1 MRPEQGNVVVGNAL
15 LASRLFALG
24 VDAGFRD
31 QIDLRQQLDAVHVDG
46 NLAQPLPPAPGLTPA
61 FFAAGRDQLIGQE
74 QGPFAFDVLELGQ
87 FLPFVVQS
95 VVVLDDGLVAV
106 PAEALVAVGPA
117 QFGADLVAG
126 ALHKGAVFY
135 CPGRVANHREAGRID
150 FFAG

>member
-1 MRPEQGNVVVGNAL
+1 M
-15 LASRLFALG
+15 
-24 VDAGFRD
+24 
-31 QIDLRQQLDAVHVDG
+31 
-46 NLAQPLPPAPGLTPA
+46 
-61 FFAAGRDQLIGQE
+61 
-74 QGPFAFDVLELGQ
+74 LELGQ

-117 QFGADLVAG
+117 QFGADLVAR

-135 CPGRVANHREAGRID
+135 GPGRVANHREAGRID